1 MTTKFRNSEEIRKAF
16 LDLLAFKSHEEEIK
30 HHAQMIMYRFLS
42 EIEILCEEKKM
53 TRKELAE
60 KVGTSASYITQLY
73 RGNKPLNIETIA
85 KFQKVFDVTFEIKA
99 KPNNK
104 AKIPEGNQIPVK
116 RNVTRIKT
124 RQATISAAHL

>member
-1 MTTKFRNSEEIRKAF
+1 MNFNSSEEIRKAF
-16 LDLLAFKSHEEEIK
+16 QELLKIQDEKEDIK
-30 HHAQMIMYRFLS
+30 FQTQMLMYRFLS
-42 EIEILCEEKKM
+42 EVEILAEEHKM
-53 TRKELAE
+53 TRKELAQ
-60 KVGTSASYITQLY
+60 KTGTSPSYITQLY